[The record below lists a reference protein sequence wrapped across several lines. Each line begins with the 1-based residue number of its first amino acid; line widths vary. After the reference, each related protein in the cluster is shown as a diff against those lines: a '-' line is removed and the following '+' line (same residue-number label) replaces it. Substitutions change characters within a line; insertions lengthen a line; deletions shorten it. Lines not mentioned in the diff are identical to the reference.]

1 MGREIKSQIWSTL
14 SHPPITQPLPGFQ
27 VPISQYQAHLTCD
40 SPGFNPHCQNWKWG
54 EGRRG
59 GWATGTRN
67 TDTASPFTSTP
78 SPAGQWV
85 SHSDSTGPTKPEFSR
100 TERGHRMEGS
110 RLHYVL
116 GFAWDFPG
124 VKILCRLYKT
134 HLESLDE
141 TCIRMHTHIKRDRR
155 KGERAQKLRSCVK
168 VEVDVLRFLW
178 T

>member
-1 MGREIKSQIWSTL
+1 MRGRAQGWLGYWHEKYHQGS
-14 SHPPITQPLPGFQ
+14 PP
-27 VPISQYQAHLTCD
+27 
-40 SPGFNPHCQNWKWG
+40 
-54 EGRRG
+54 
-59 GWATGTRN
+59 N

-78 SPAGQWV
+78 SPAGQWL

-100 TERGHRMEGS
+100 TERGHRTEGS

-141 TCIRMHTHIKRDRR
+141 TCIRMHTHTHKERQTKRR
-155 KGERAQKLRSCVK
+155 ESSEAQELCESRGGRPTVS
-168 VEVDVLRFLW
+168 VDVTQHFNQQERERDGH
-178 T
+178 TR